1 MASNTAPADLP
12 FHLQGNYAPVR
23 EELTEFDLRVEGAI
37 PPGLRGLYVRNGPN
51 PRSGTSPHW
60 FFGDGMVHGVRIE
73 NGKAA
78 WYRNRWVRTRPFEDE
93 NAELI
98 GPDGT
103 VDHNVAV
110 ANTNIIGHAGRIF
123 ALVESSFPT
132 ELTGELD
139 TLGICDFEG
148 RLDTAMT
155 AHPKLCPIKGELHFF
170 GYGFAPPYLTYHRL
184 DAAGKLVQSEVID
197 IPGPAMI
204 HDFAITERNV
214 VFMDLPIVFSPEL
227 VAEGRFP
234 YRWSDDYGARLGV
247 MPRAGSNADI
257 RWHEIEPCYVFHP
270 LNAFDAGDDVV
281 LDVAR
286 YPDLWRDGPE
296 SFTAATLHRFSIDR
310 NAQKVI
316 EQTLDDRPIEFPR
329 VDDRRGGL
337 EHRYGYA
344 VSADSSVVDPRC
356 LVKYDLGA
364 GRTKTEVHDFG
375 AGCAPGE
382 GVFVPA
388 SASAGED
395 EGFVL
400 SYVYDK
406 TRDASDLLILDA
418 SSFSGPPVATILL
431 PQRVPFGFHG
441 NWIADAP

>member
-155 AHPKLCPIKGELHFF
+155 AHPKLCPVTGEPRRRGQARAERGDRHPGSRDDPRLRDHRAQR
-170 GYGFAPPYLTYHRL
+170 GVHGPPDR
-184 DAAGKLVQSEVID
+184 VQS
-197 IPGPAMI
+197 
-204 HDFAITERNV
+204 
-214 VFMDLPIVFSPEL
+214 
-227 VAEGRFP
+227 
-234 YRWSDDYGARLGV
+234 GAR
-247 MPRAGSNADI
+247 
-257 RWHEIEPCYVFHP
+257 
-270 LNAFDAGDDVV
+270 
-281 LDVAR
+281 
-286 YPDLWRDGPE
+286 
-296 SFTAATLHRFSIDR
+296 
-310 NAQKVI
+310 
-316 EQTLDDRPIEFPR
+316 
-329 VDDRRGGL
+329 RRGPL
-337 EHRYGYA
+337 
-344 VSADSSVVDPRC
+344 SV
-356 LVKYDLGA
+356 
-364 GRTKTEVHDFG
+364 
-375 AGCAPGE
+375 
-382 GVFVPA
+382 
-388 SASAGED
+388 
-395 EGFVL
+395 
-400 SYVYDK
+400 
-406 TRDASDLLILDA
+406 
-418 SSFSGPPVATILL
+418 PVE
-431 PQRVPFGFHG
+431 
-441 NWIADAP
+441 